1 MGMTLPLDLKMEF
14 VFHDRH
20 LRTDPGADL
29 AIDEHGLGD
38 AMIRNP
44 SLFAF
49 YASIRAFARKRQR
62 DLVIAEKVLHGRL
75 LLACRNQLAATK
87 DGEKEIR
94 RATDKQLEAE
104 VAVLPEMLKAQQAS
118 SQAEYEADMADA
130 IREAF
135 RDQREMLVNL
145 SADRRA
151 EMSAGVGDGRA
162 MVERAMAA
170 GREGRR

>member
-75 LLACRNQLAATK
+75 LLSYRNKGAAGN
-87 DGEKEIR
+87 GETSR
-94 RATDKQLEAE
+94 VTDKQLEAL
-104 VAVLPEMLKAQQAS
+104 VVVNPEMLKAQQAS

-135 RDQREMLVNL
+135 RDRREMLVNL